1 MYCNKTICQNTDNKK
16 KNICCHN
23 CSIKCSVACE
33 ENHLE
38 CKFFVSK
45 KENLYSNNQDFKSLI
60 KKKLEYKS
68 IHQIT
73 YNNTDQNEIKIEC
86 IGGSTLTIIPTII
99 DGTARLNLELKYIDG
114 KEGIL

>member
-1 MYCNKTICQNTDNKK
+1 MYCNKTICQNTDNKE

-23 CSIKCSVACE
+23 CSIKCKTMCE
-33 ENHLE
+33 ENHAE
-38 CKFFVSK
+38 CRHFVSK
-45 KENLYSNNQDFKSLI
+45 KEDLYSNNQEFKSLI
-60 KKKLEYKS
+60 KKKLEHKS
-68 IHQIT
+68 IQQIT